1 MIPRILCVIV
11 ELYSQKPQRS
21 AQKMKYETIWS
32 AVDNL
37 AKALS
42 MTPSGLAKKSG
53 LDSTT
58 FNRSKRIRPDGKK
71 RWPSLDSINK
81 VLEYCNISFEEFY
94 NYGDNYDGHSNIQ
107 TIPFARLSNN
117 VIPSYQEDNAP
128 DTTNWESIAFPIRT
142 NSAYALEIDTN
153 EYEPVYKKGSTVLL
167 LKNSE
172 IRHGDRIAVF
182 FNDGSKVLAEFM
194 HRKPQTIELLSLKKS
209 ENEISVKI
217 DDIAYIN
224 RIVWVSQ

>member
-1 MIPRILCVIV
+1 
-11 ELYSQKPQRS
+11 
-21 AQKMKYETIWS
+21 MKYETIWS

-128 DTTNWESIAFPIRT
+128 DTTNWESIAFTIRT

>member
-1 MIPRILCVIV
+1 
-11 ELYSQKPQRS
+11 
-21 AQKMKYETIWS
+21 MKYETIWS

-128 DTTNWESIAFPIRT
+128 DTTNWESIAFPIGT
-142 NSAYALEIDTN
+142 NSAYALEIDTV

>member
-1 MIPRILCVIV
+1 
-11 ELYSQKPQRS
+11 
-21 AQKMKYETIWS
+21 MKYETIWS

-37 AKALS
+37 AKSLN
-42 MTPSGLAKKSG
+42 MTASGLAKKSG

-58 FNRSKRIRPDGKK
+58 FNRSKRLRPDGKK

-107 TIPFARLSNN
+107 TIPFDRLSNN
-117 VIPSYQEDNAP
+117 STPSYQEENAP
-128 DTTNWESIAFPIRT
+128 DTTNWESIAFPIGT

-153 EYEPVYKKGSTVLL
+153 EYEPTYKKGATILL

-182 FNDGSKVLAEFM
+182 FHNGTKVLAEFL
-194 HRKPQTIELLSLKKS
+194 HRKAQTIELLSLKDS
-209 ENEISVKI
+209 ATGISVKI